1 MTKMN
6 LRCSLPPPGQLTPA
20 VVPAAR
26 LLKLPQA
33 PRGVPSGPHHAN
45 KWIVGEDRAPAV
57 TNAILT
63 CCGRISMT
71 LPGLSPFFNR
81 SGADTLDWRGAV
93 EGQGQVIQM
102 PARQEQFKS
111 MSIFS

>member
-1 MTKMN
+1 
-6 LRCSLPPPGQLTPA
+6 
-20 VVPAAR
+20 
-26 LLKLPQA
+26 
-33 PRGVPSGPHHAN
+33 
-45 KWIVGEDRAPAV
+45 
-57 TNAILT
+57 
-63 CCGRISMT
+63 MT